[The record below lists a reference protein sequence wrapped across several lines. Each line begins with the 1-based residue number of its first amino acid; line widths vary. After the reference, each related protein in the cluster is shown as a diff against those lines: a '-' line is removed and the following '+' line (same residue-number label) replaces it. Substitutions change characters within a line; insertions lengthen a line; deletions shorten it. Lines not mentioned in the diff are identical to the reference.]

1 MADTKHQGPWKPSA
15 EEIANAIEL
24 HAQWLDSEGAA
35 GEKLDLGRADLRKF
49 GPQLR
54 GARLDKGQLTQC
66 DLRGADIT
74 GVSLVQARLLGAKID
89 GATICGANLAGANFN
104 SAEIG
109 EADLS
114 DSVWNGAAFRK
125 ARGEAA
131 RFCRCRIDMNSAV
144 KGGPNFNSADLG
156 GVWLTSA
163 DLSEGE
169 LVQAKMP
176 AAHAEKALFNTARL
190 GQLNL
195 ESATLR
201 GASFRHADMTGSNL
215 QGADCCQADFVSARL
230 ERAQL
235 NDADM
240 TGAAFHK
247 ADLRHAIVRNT
258 VFRRAKGL
266 FGADRAAL
274 DDMVDTEWLTD
285 GIKDGYFSWDFIR
298 SWGSL
303 AVFSASGILLAGIIV
318 YGAVA
323 RWFNAHLA
331 DFRDEMATNQV
342 SPDLVAFVPG
352 PLVMPSALGLLLAA
366 IVVLTIASVF
376 FRVTCPA
383 AIKEYTELFWVRA
396 LHAPRLE
403 YLAASNSRVRSRY
416 LTALLYIIGG
426 GYVIGYAI
434 FRVAVTLKFAFLG
447 AS

>member
-1 MADTKHQGPWKPSA
+1 MADTKHKGPWEPSA

-24 HAQWLDSEGAA
+24 HAQWLDSEGAD
-35 GEKLDLGRADLRKF
+35 GEKLDLAWADLRKF

-54 GARLDKGQLTQC
+54 AARLDKAQLTQC

-74 GVSLVQARLLGAKID
+74 GASLVEASLLAAKMG
-89 GATICGANLAGANFN
+89 GATICRANLACANFHG
-104 SAEIG
+104 AEIA
-109 EADLS
+109 EADFS
-114 DSVWNGAAFRK
+114 DSVWNSALFGRAK
-125 ARGEAA
+125 GKEA

-144 KGGPNFNSADLG
+144 KGGPHFRGADLP
-156 GVWLTSA
+156 GVWLSSA
-163 DLSEGE
+163 DLSKGD
-169 LVQAKMP
+169 LVGAKMP
-176 AAHAEKALFNTARL
+176 SAHAEKALFNTAKLERV
-190 GQLNL
+190 NL
-195 ESATLR
+195 ESGTLR
-201 GASFRHADMTGSNL
+201 GASFGHAEMLRSNL
-215 QGADCCQADFVSARL
+215 QGADCCQADFFSAHL
-230 ERAQL
+230 KEAQL

-247 ADLRHAIVRNT
+247 ADLREAIVRNT
-258 VFRRAKGL
+258 VFRRATGL

-274 DDMVDTEWLTD
+274 DRMVDTEWLTD

-331 DFRDEMATNQV
+331 DFREGIATNQV
-342 SPDLVAFVPG
+342 SQDLVAFVPG
-352 PLVMPSALGLLLAA
+352 PLVMPSALGLLLVA

-376 FRVTCPA
+376 YRVMCPA

-396 LHAPRLE
+396 LNAPRLE
-403 YLAASNSRVRSRY
+403 YLAASNSRVASRY
-416 LTALLYIIGG
+416 LTAFLYLIGG
-426 GYVIGYAI
+426 GYVVGYAI

-447 AS
+447 AL